1 MKNPLAYD
9 PSEEFKEGKCAFSK
23 GINENVIIDL
33 ASTENT
39 CGRNPE
45 NIKNFR
51 KRLLKKMLTA
61 KATTLT

>member
-1 MKNPLAYD
+1 MKNALAYD
-9 PSEEFKEGKCAFSK
+9 PLEEFKEGKCAFSK

-45 NIKNFR
+45 NIKKF
-51 KRLLKKMLTA
+51 M
-61 KATTLT
+61 